1 MALNREETVTGLKCA
16 ECGRGLLSDD
26 EDRKWAKCRFCGKAV
41 CFDCI
46 RYVGTT
52 VRGPYMDYV
61 EAIRTCDNCYVR
73 RG

>member
-1 MALNREETVTGLKCA
+1 MVIHEERISDLRCT
-16 ECGRGLLSDD
+16 ECGRVLMRD
-26 EDRKWAKCRFCGKAV
+26 EEERRWAKCRFCGKPV

-46 RYVGTT
+46 RYIGTT

-61 EAIRTCDNCYVR
+61 EAIRTCEECYVD

>member
-1 MALNREETVTGLKCA
+1 MGQEAATGLMCA
-16 ECGRGLLSDD
+16 ECGRALSPND
-26 EDRKWAKCRFCGKAV
+26 EERRWAKCRFCGRPV
-41 CFDCI
+41 CFGCI

-61 EAIRTCDNCYVR
+61 EAIRTCGNCYVR